1 MSGMAGAGGHTRRAF
16 LGAAGMS
23 VAAAVALTLAPGARA
38 LWLSGGAP
46 AAVPQALSGV
56 PEGDWHVDDIC
67 GHMPRYAH
75 PIPYM
80 HDTSQPDLAALAA
93 PVDRQFV
100 G

>member
-1 MSGMAGAGGHTRRAF
+1 MSRIAGAGGQTRRAF

-23 VAAAVALTLAPGARA
+23 VAAAVALSLAPGARA
-38 LWLSGGAP
+38 LSLSGVAP
-46 AAVPQALSGV
+46 AV

-80 HDTSQPDLAALAA
+80 HDSSPPDLAALAA

>member
-1 MSGMAGAGGHTRRAF
+1 MSGAPGSGGHTRRAF
-16 LGAAGMS
+16 LGGVGMS

-38 LWLSGGAP
+38 LALSGTTS
-46 AAVPQALSGV
+46 AVPQALSAV

-80 HDTSQPDLAALAA
+80 HDTSAPDIAALAA

>member
-1 MSGMAGAGGHTRRAF
+1 MSTRRAF
-16 LGAAGMS
+16 LGSAGMT
-23 VAAAVALTLAPGARA
+23 VAAAVALALAPGARA
-38 LWLSGGAP
+38 AALAGTAGLLPP
-46 AAVPQALSGV
+46 ALAGL

-80 HDTSQPDLAALAA
+80 HDTSAPNIAALAA
-93 PVDRQFV
+93 PVDWQFV

>member
-1 MSGMAGAGGHTRRAF
+1 MTTRRAF
-16 LGAAGMS
+16 LGSAGMT
-23 VAAAVALTLAPGARA
+23 VAAAVALALAPGARA
-38 LWLSGGAP
+38 AALLGATPTVPP
-46 AAVPQALSGV
+46 ALAGTT
-56 PEGDWHVDDIC
+56 EGDWHVDDIC

-80 HDTSQPDLAALAA
+80 HDTSAPNLAALAA

>member
-1 MSGMAGAGGHTRRAF
+1 MRTRRAF
-16 LGAAGMS
+16 LGSAGMT
-23 VAAAVALTLAPGARA
+23 VAAAVALALTRGSRAAALLAP
-38 LWLSGGAP
+38 
-46 AAVPQALSGV
+46 

-80 HDTSQPDLAALAA
+80 HDTSAPNLAALAA
-93 PVDRQFV
+93 PVDWQFV

>member
-1 MSGMAGAGGHTRRAF
+1 MSRAAEAGGHSRRAF
-16 LGAAGMS
+16 LGGVGMS

-38 LWLSGGAP
+38 FAP
-46 AAVPQALSGV
+46 PGIIPTVPQALSAA

>member
-1 MSGMAGAGGHTRRAF
+1 MSAPTRRQF
-16 LGAAGMS
+16 LGGVGMS

-38 LWLSGGAP
+38 LPWATPQVPP
-46 AAVPQALSGV
+46 ALAGMYPQ
-56 PEGDWHVDDIC
+56 GDWHVDDIC
-67 GHMPRYAH
+67 GHLPRYAH

-80 HDTSQPDLAALAA
+80 HDTRPPDFSALVA

>member
-1 MSGMAGAGGHTRRAF
+1 MSTRRAF
-16 LGAAGMS
+16 LGSAGMT
-23 VAAAVALTLAPGARA
+23 VAAAVALALAPGSRA
-38 LWLSGGAP
+38 ATLLGATYPVMPP
-46 AAVPQALSGV
+46 ALVGA

-80 HDTSQPDLAALAA
+80 HDTSAPNIAALAA
-93 PVDRQFV
+93 PVDWQFV

>member
-1 MSGMAGAGGHTRRAF
+1 MNRGHTRRAF
-16 LGAAGMS
+16 LRGAGMT

-38 LWLSGGAP
+38 FALAGISP
-46 AAVPQALSGV
+46 AVPQALSGA

-80 HDTSQPDLAALAA
+80 HDTSPPDLAALAA

>member
-1 MSGMAGAGGHTRRAF
+1 MTGGHTRRAF
-16 LGAAGMS
+16 LGGAGMT

-38 LWLSGGAP
+38 FALSRNLQ
-46 AAVPQALSGV
+46 AVPAALSGA

-80 HDTSQPDLAALAA
+80 HDTSPPDLAALAA

>member
-1 MSGMAGAGGHTRRAF
+1 VSAQTRRAF
-16 LGAAGMS
+16 IGGVGT
-23 VAAAVALTLAPGARA
+23 VAAAVAVALTPALRAVALRAAAPTV
-38 LWLSGGAP
+38 P
-46 AAVPQALSGV
+46 AALTAVPD
-56 PEGDWHVDDIC
+56 GDGHVDDIC

-80 HDTSQPDLAALAA
+80 HDTTAPDYSALVA

>member
-1 MSGMAGAGGHTRRAF
+1 MTSSHTRRAF
-16 LGAAGMS
+16 LGGAGMT

-38 LWLSGGAP
+38 FAPAGNIRSVPPALSGAP
-46 AAVPQALSGV
+46 A
-56 PEGDWHVDDIC
+56 GDWHVDDIC

-80 HDTSQPDLAALAA
+80 HDTSPPDIAALAA